1 MRTNCVNCGAAIDV
15 DADKCPFCSTS
26 YFDLTAIDFTSRS
39 PVALRMRVPFGE
51 KNKATVSMLAIPEL
65 GSINQTANAVDIYG
79 GAGHKLAS
87 MVSGYDVDVGLS
99 FHAVSRNNTLFTI
112 KKESSYNG

>member
-15 DADKCPFCSTS
+15 DADKCPFCGTS

-39 PVALRMRVPFGE
+39 PVALRLRVPFG
-51 KNKATVSMLAIPEL
+51 KDKATVSMLAIPEL
-65 GSINQTANAVDIYG
+65 GSINQTANTVDIYG
-79 GAGHKLAS
+79 GAGYKLAS
-87 MVSGYDVDVGLS
+87 MVSSYDVNIDLS
-99 FHAVSRNNTLFTI
+99 FHAVDRDNTLCTI